1 MLDKILLDLSGAI
14 RGGGVMLPLIALLG
28 GFLTSLTPCSLSSLP
43 IIITYLGAGKKLDTA
58 GAFKISLTYAIGN
71 GVTLVALGVIAAL
84 LGRLVNFAGR
94 WWYLFLGVLMILMA
108 LQLFGVI
115 DVFGKLQQSGRRF
128 EQKKG
133 GAFVLGL
140 LSGFF
145 ASPCATPV
153 MIALMA
159 MIGGTGSGIMT
170 GILLFLLYAI
180 GHGISVVAVGTSLGK
195 FSFIQSGEGYQKFSV
210 IINYI
215 FGILVLGLGLY
226 MLYLGF

>member
-1 MLDKILLDLSGAI
+1 MLDKILLDLSAAI

-43 IIITYLGAGKKLDTA
+43 IIIAYLGAGKKLDA
-58 GAFKISLTYAIGN
+58 SGAFKISLTYALGN

-94 WWYLFLGVLMILMA
+94 WWYLFLGFLMIIMA

-115 DVFGKLQQSGRRF
+115 DIFGKLQQSGRRF

-145 ASPCATPV
+145 ASTMCN
-153 MIALMA
+153 
-159 MIGGTGSGIMT
+159 TGYDCTYGNDWRDRFRYHDRNT
-170 GILLFLLYAI
+170 
-180 GHGISVVAVGTSLGK
+180 AVFTLCDWTWDNGCNSW
-195 FSFIQSGEGYQKFSV
+195 
-210 IINYI
+210 
-215 FGILVLGLGLY
+215 
-226 MLYLGF
+226 YLAW